1 VTAASRLPDPAPI
14 LIHANIRGPG
24 YYH

>member
-1 VTAASRLPDPAPI
+1 VTATSRPPDPPI